1 MKVLKREEVIAMEI
15 NTDKLRKDMIDNYG
29 TAMFNGFPMAIMDLS
44 KVEKASEQELIRMAK
59 NQGVNLDKY
68 RK

>member
-1 MKVLKREEVIAMEI
+1 MIGIDI

-44 KVEKASEQELIRMAK
+44 KTEKASEQELIRMAK
-59 NQGVNLDKY
+59 NQGVNLDRY

>member
-1 MKVLKREEVIAMEI
+1 MIAIDI

-59 NQGVNLDKY
+59 SQGVNLDKY

>member
-1 MKVLKREEVIAMEI
+1 MIAIDI

-29 TAMFNGFPMAIMDLS
+29 TAMFNGFPAAIMDLS
-44 KVEKASEQELIRMAK
+44 KAEKASEQELIRMAK
-59 NQGVNLDKY
+59 NQGVNLDRY

>member
-1 MKVLKREEVIAMEI
+1 MIAIDI

-59 NQGVNLDKY
+59 KQGVNLDKY

>member
-1 MKVLKREEVIAMEI
+1 MEI

-44 KVEKASEQELIRMAK
+44 KAEKASEQELISMAK

-68 RK
+68 REQEKHKE

>member
-1 MKVLKREEVIAMEI
+1 MEI

-44 KVEKASEQELIRMAK
+44 KAEKASEQELIRMAK
-59 NQGVNLDKY
+59 SQGVNLDKY
-68 RK
+68 RE

>member
-1 MKVLKREEVIAMEI
+1 MEI

-44 KVEKASEQELIRMAK
+44 KAEKASEQELIRMAK

>member
-1 MKVLKREEVIAMEI
+1 MLKREEVIAMEI

>member
-1 MKVLKREEVIAMEI
+1 MI
-15 NTDKLRKDMIDNYG
+15 NNYG
-29 TAMFNGFPMAIMDLS
+29 IAMFNGFPVAIMDLS
-44 KVEKASEQELIRMAK
+44 KAEKASEQELIRMAK